1 MTLDPKEFRL
11 YPRKPRQRIRDESKA
26 WSIVFKRVMHY
37 ARMSRKKRRGA
48 SGSTRPRKRFNQRC
62 AVRVIYSRN
71 KTPGQWRAHG
81 RYIMRESARGRSSAP
96 TAFTDDRELG
106 DLSVALG
113 VWQTAGDERLFKLI
127 ISPEFGDRLDLQK
140 LTRELMRRMEKDL
153 HTRLE
158 WAAVTHFN
166 TEHPHVHI
174 ALRGIRDNGASLQI
188 NRDYIKHG
196 IRAVAEDLCTLQ
208 LGYRTEMDAA
218 EAERREIDAH
228 RYTSLDRIIS
238 RANNL
243 SRAPGVDQDA
253 THFTISRSPGDRNL
267 QGFAKIQE
275 QHVAAR
281 LMTLEKMGLAEPIG
295 SNSWLVRRDFES
307 ILRAMQRV
315 NDRQKMLA
323 AHGALLSDERL
334 QLVVADLRKLKSLEG
349 RVILHGEEEAGR
361 EAGQAYLLL
370 EGTDAR
376 LHHIYY
382 TPEIHYARSMGKL
395 RINSFICLRRM
406 FTKDGRPRLEIEDRG
421 DSEKLLRDQHY
432 FQDAARRQIKRGI
445 ALTENSW
452 GGWLGRY
459 QAQLV
464 NAAGE
469 LQHKRDAEIRT
480 ESRDR
485 SRGRG

>member
-26 WSIVFKRVMHY
+26 WSIAFKRVMHY

-48 SGSTRPRKRFNQRC
+48 SGSTRPLKRFNQRC

-71 KTPGQWRAHG
+71 KTHGQWRAHG
-81 RYIMRESARGRSSAP
+81 RYLMRESARGRSSTP
-96 TAFTDDRELG
+96 TAFTDDKELG
-106 DLSVALG
+106 DLSVTLAT
-113 VWQTAGDERLFKLI
+113 WQTAGDERLFKLI

-140 LTRELMRRMEKDL
+140 LTRELMRRIEKDL
-153 HTRLE
+153 HSRLE

-174 ALRGIRDNGASLQI
+174 ALRGIRDNGAGLQM

-196 IRAVAEDLCTLQ
+196 IRAAAEDLCTLQ
-208 LGYRTEMDAA
+208 IGYRTEMDAA

-228 RYTSLDRIIS
+228 RYTSLDRVIS

-243 SRAPGVDQDA
+243 TRAPGVDQEA

-281 LMTLEKMGLAEPIG
+281 LMTLEKMGLAEPVG
-295 SNSWLVRRDFES
+295 NNSWLVRRDFES

-376 LHHIYY
+376 LHHVYY

-395 RINSFICLRRM
+395 RINSFISLRRM
-406 FTKDGRPRLEIEDRG
+406 FTEDGRPRLEIEDLG

-432 FQDAARRQIKRGI
+432 FQDAARRQIGRGI
-445 ALTENSW
+445 VPAEDGW

-459 QAQLV
+459 QAQLA

-469 LQHKRDAEIRT
+469 LQHKRDTKIRK
-480 ESRDR
+480 EPRDR
-485 SRGRG
+485 SRGRS

>member
-1 MTLDPKEFRL
+1 
-11 YPRKPRQRIRDESKA
+11 
-26 WSIVFKRVMHY
+26 
-37 ARMSRKKRRGA
+37 
-48 SGSTRPRKRFNQRC
+48 
-62 AVRVIYSRN
+62 
-71 KTPGQWRAHG
+71 
-81 RYIMRESARGRSSAP
+81 
-96 TAFTDDRELG
+96 
-106 DLSVALG
+106 
-113 VWQTAGDERLFKLI
+113 
-127 ISPEFGDRLDLQK
+127 
-140 LTRELMRRMEKDL
+140 
-153 HTRLE
+153 
-158 WAAVTHFN
+158 
-166 TEHPHVHI
+166 
-174 ALRGIRDNGASLQI
+174 
-188 NRDYIKHG
+188 
-196 IRAVAEDLCTLQ
+196 
-208 LGYRTEMDAA
+208 MDAA
-218 EAERREIDAH
+218 EAERCEIDAH

-243 SRAPGVDQDA
+243 ARAPGVDQEA

-281 LMTLEKMGLAEPIG
+281 LMTLEKMGLAEPVG
-295 SNSWLVRRDFES
+295 NNSWLVRRDFES

-349 RVILHGEEEAGR
+349 RVILHGEEEAGP

-376 LHHIYY
+376 LHHVYY

-395 RINSFICLRRM
+395 RINSFVSLRRM
-406 FTKDGRPRLEIEDRG
+406 FTEDGRPRLEIEDRG

-469 LQHKRDAEIRT
+469 LQHKRDAEIRK